1 MVLSPKSGIFD
12 KQPSFRIRDLNDKA
26 SHSRIFCFPTLDC
39 RFCKRPFFW
48 KKNHGVASPKSKDF
62 LCGLYW
68 LFSFLFFIEQMVDL
82 YRIYAESQSGFS
94 KLKSFFRIHNIQ
106 GNKIHAHR
114 YKYQMQISRV
124 KAKLRESENFY
135 CGKLALDLL

>member
-1 MVLSPKSGIFD
+1 M
-12 KQPSFRIRDLNDKA
+12 IRLHIRAFFAFLRSIADSANDL
-26 SHSRIFCFPTLDC
+26 
-39 RFCKRPFFW
+39 FFW

-94 KLKSFFRIHNIQ
+94 KLKSFFRIHNI
-106 GNKIHAHR
+106 
-114 YKYQMQISRV
+114 
-124 KAKLRESENFY
+124 
-135 CGKLALDLL
+135 